1 MRASMGRFCVLSAFF
16 LWGTVPAAALDSS
29 ALVTSMQNTYYG
41 ATGIDTIAGTIARD
55 GTTSVSGTAGVDANA
70 TIHIGSQSKMFTSMV
85 LLKLIDDHGLSL
97 DDRLGDV
104 AAKASLSD
112 SAKLTALIAS
122 LPVEARS
129 YTLRDFLNM
138 GTALPNFM
146 AGTPAGQNQTLWDLW
161 KAANYGAVAGFVHF
175 VQDMTSQ
182 KLVETLR
189 RLAFYD
195 SLTGLPNR
203 SLIEDRLA
211 LAIAHARRRRTS
223 FAVLCIDMDQFKQV
237 NDTLGHATGD
247 RLLAAVAQRLQAAL
261 RTTDT
266 LGRWGGDEF
275 VAIVEDAQRTDALLT
290 VANKLVATG
299 ERPYW
304 IGDRQYRMTLSIGAS
319 LYPDH
324 AHDQAGLLAVADAA
338 MYRAK
343 AAGGNTWR
351 VPPP

>member
-1 MRASMGRFCVLSAFF
+1 MHPDPNSSAKSSASGEFTPEYTPSALSHRRLACEPEAPGSGRSAAGAGPISRLLAVIDHIPLGIAITAPDGTIEYLNPRLSASTG
-16 LWGTVPAAALDSS
+16 LPAADAAGIALDSIRL
-29 ALVTSMQNTYYG
+29 AEE
-41 ATGIDTIAGTIARD
+41 AGTFDQIRPLLMTRGWWQGEVRYRERAGGFFYALESVCTAREPD
-55 GTTSVSGTAGVDANA
+55 GT
-70 TIHIGSQSKMFTSMV
+70 
-85 LLKLIDDHGLSL
+85 
-97 DDRLGDV
+97 
-104 AAKASLSD
+104 
-112 SAKLTALIAS
+112 
-122 LPVEARS
+122 
-129 YTLRDFLNM
+129 
-138 GTALPNFM
+138 
-146 AGTPAGQNQTLWDLW
+146 
-161 KAANYGAVAGFVHF
+161 VAGFVHF

-247 RLLAAVAQRLQAAL
+247 QLLAAVAQRLQAAL

-351 VPPP
+351 VPSP